1 MLSGDKQSEPPT
13 PHPPPRK
20 SGHPNSNGVKIRPL
34 DKDYYSN
41 QQIPP
46 GILLGLSSSSKGIK
60 DSNGHTAIR
69 AQRTRSFGVEF
80 VKNYPY
86 SQYSAFLLSSAWRCT
101 NSVPRISR
109 VGVLSAVWPHHT

>member
-13 PHPPPRK
+13 PHSPPQK
-20 SGHPNSNGVKIRPL
+20 SGHTNSNGVKIRPL
-34 DKDYYSN
+34 DKDYYLN

-69 AQRTRSFGVEF
+69 KS
-80 VKNYPY
+80 
-86 SQYSAFLLSSAWRCT
+86 SQSYAHAR
-101 NSVPRISR
+101 
-109 VGVLSAVWPHHT
+109 GKGDDD